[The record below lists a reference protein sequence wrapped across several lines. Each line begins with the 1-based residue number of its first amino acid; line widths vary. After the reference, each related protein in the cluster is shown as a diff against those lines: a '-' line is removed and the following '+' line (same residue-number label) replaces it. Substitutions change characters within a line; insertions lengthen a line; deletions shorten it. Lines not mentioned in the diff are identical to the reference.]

1 MSDGGIYR
9 ELPRRG
15 VLIGRLADN
24 PTDEVWCFL
33 HRGVV
38 ALGKALRG
46 GRNTLRTRTQWES
59 RLVLRGRV
67 DVGAVGLGISHTWVA
82 GEYAVRVFDLLI
94 ADGILVR
101 PTPFAYE
108 AACTRR
114 RCDVRW
120 AASQKL
126 PPIDKMWCVDKT
138 SRDAWVSA
146 RLLLMGGD
154 L

>member
-1 MSDGGIYR
+1 MNDGIYR
-9 ELPRRG
+9 EFPRRG
-15 VLIGRLADN
+15 VLIGRLASN
-24 PTDEVWCFL
+24 PIDEVWCFL
-33 HRGVV
+33 HRGVTT
-38 ALGKALRG
+38 LGKALRG
-46 GRNTLRTRTQWES
+46 GRNTLRTRTWWES
-59 RLVLRGRV
+59 RLVHRGRV
-67 DVGAVGLGISHTWVA
+67 DAKTVSTVIGHTWVA
-82 GEYAVRVFDLLI
+82 GEYAVRVFDLLV
-94 ADGILVR
+94 ADGVLVR

-146 RLLLMGGD
+146 RLLLMAGD